1 MLPMIFSDAPSCFL
15 LPCSDGKAAKQ
26 PVAPPKAAAV
36 AADGSAADAPPAA
49 AGAEPDAAPKAAAK
63 PKTKRKTK
71 TDEPPGPM
79 YDTGMRAPKY
89 DGPAHRFISWNV
101 AGMRALMKKDA
112 ESLQRL
118 VEAEQVDAI
127 CLQVCACKSVPG
139 DHHLPMVAGR
149 CGLL

>member
-1 MLPMIFSDAPSCFL
+1 
-15 LPCSDGKAAKQ
+15 
-26 PVAPPKAAAV
+26 
-36 AADGSAADAPPAA
+36 
-49 AGAEPDAAPKAAAK
+49 
-63 PKTKRKTK
+63 
-71 TDEPPGPM
+71 M

-127 CLQVCACKSVPG
+127 CLQVRALNVGALMLIDQSCVLYTVVG
-139 DHHLPMVAGR
+139 VLPD
-149 CGLL
+149 C